1 MAKHARMVGTFAL
14 EFISSTSSWSSTRL
28 SLCICLFPGTS
39 RSLLLKRKSIEK
51 RRKENARYTLFSLSR
66 ENATEYSCIRCIRI
80 PTYMSCSLNIQLI
93 LSERFS
99 KCRITCR
106 SARSNKWPDFSTK
119 AFRPVFQED
128 GASAAPFSRLSRRL
142 AGRSVDGR
150 RGRLITMYRC
160 KIV

>member
-1 MAKHARMVGTFAL
+1 MSRRDYLYACAYRQRPVDHY
-14 EFISSTSSWSSTRL
+14 RL
-28 SLCICLFPGTS
+28 KEKVSKNEGK
-39 RSLLLKRKSIEK
+39 KRHV
-51 RRKENARYTLFSLSR
+51 TLFSLSHG
-66 ENATEYSCIRCIRI
+66 NATEYSCIRRIRI

-128 GASAAPFSRLSRRL
+128 SAAAAPFSRLSRRL
-142 AGRSVDGR
+142 AERSVDRR
-150 RGRLITMYRC
+150 RGHLIAMYRC